1 MKANEQSNCKVEA
14 TKDSIANTNQA
25 LKPNQTLLGTSRV
38 QGQRKGQ
45 VIVQIANTL
54 GLNCKKLK
62 HNWATVQQRETWGIK
77 RQNSEKIFMQHMQ
90 LTKEICFCNFPA
102 TILSA
107 IFHLA
112 QVHLYKTKQW
122 IQRLNLNA
130 TT

>member
-25 LKPNQTLLGTSRV
+25 LEPNQTLLGTSRV

-62 HNWATVQQRETWGIK
+62 
-77 RQNSEKIFMQHMQ
+77 
-90 LTKEICFCNFPA
+90 
-102 TILSA
+102 
-107 IFHLA
+107 
-112 QVHLYKTKQW
+112 
-122 IQRLNLNA
+122 
-130 TT
+130 